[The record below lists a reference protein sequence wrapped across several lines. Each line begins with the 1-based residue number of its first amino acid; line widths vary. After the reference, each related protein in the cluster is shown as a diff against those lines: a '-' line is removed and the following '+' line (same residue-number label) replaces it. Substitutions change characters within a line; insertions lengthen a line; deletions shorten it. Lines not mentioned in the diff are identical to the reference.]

1 MNYLYLTRN
10 LIVIIFYIGFFIWF
24 LIKKQKLEE
33 AEKEI
38 ENLKQENEV
47 LKQMKKLDGSYVGS
61 YVYAEEYD
69 TKKIGNIHI
78 FFTAFN
84 KFDCKEKY
92 QKLHCFNSIIY
103 PKKFKRYEKKII
115 LTFNVSED
123 FSKLCSYLEKT
134 KNKYWYINA
143 NLKCLEHNLD
153 NLCVNSFKITKNK
166 EIIIEFIPDRYLK
179 NKEIK

>member
-10 LIVIIFYIGFFIWF
+10 LIIIIFCISFFIWF

-47 LKQMKKLDGSYVGS
+47 LKQMTKLDS
-61 YVYAEEYD
+61 YVYAKEYD

-78 FFTAFN
+78 FFRAFN
-84 KFDCKEKY
+84 KFDY
-92 QKLHCFNSIIY
+92 QKLYCFGLTIN
-103 PKKFKRYEKKII
+103 PKKCKRYEKKII

-134 KNKYWYINA
+134 KK
-143 NLKCLEHNLD
+143 
-153 NLCVNSFKITKNK
+153 KNCC
-166 EIIIEFIPDRYLK
+166 PRR
-179 NKEIK
+179 